1 VGVGGSNVAVGG
13 VSVGVLV
20 GALVGAVVLVG
31 VVVGLGVALG
41 ATYTFVGVF
50 FTVGVGVLD
59 GFGVALTRGEGG
71 RLKSSFDFPLSVSR
85 SVVFEVGRIFIP
97 NPGPT
102 IANKNIMENR
112 NKETIEISSLY
123 FLRNVFRFV
132 IIHMILSNRCG

>member
-1 VGVGGSNVAVGG
+1 MIGIGVKEGVGVGEASSAWGG
-13 VSVGVLV
+13 VSVGVMGV
-20 GALVGAVVLVG
+20 GINVFVGVTGVLVG
-31 VVVGLGVALG
+31 VAVGFGVALG

-50 FTVGVGVLD
+50 FTVGVGVFD

-112 NKETIEISSLY
+112 NKETIEISSL
-123 FLRNVFRFV
+123 
-132 IIHMILSNRCG
+132 